1 MKSTAKKATGLLT
14 CILAI
19 AWILGALDTRA
30 IRTVVAHEEAPDPPF
45 VATAVQITDDLPCFA
60 VSLDNPY
67 SDLAYNP
74 KVCGGLLSPL
84 IATHTTNVHSGLIWT
99 KGAKAPKLLSW
110 FRHPEFRANDVVD
123 SDILESL
130 ISGSGPFPLGLTSP
144 PLNPLTGQNEGA
156 LRDPRSNFQAAVR
169 QSYAWGIYGGFN
181 IVGHGRSVAR
191 RIHADRGIENVQL
204 WDLSHPLAFANNGK
218 YDVAKLTDADAALNM
233 PAFKDA
239 GFSRGLRYNI
249 YCPGHVTIADGR
261 VVVVGGNDM
270 NSNNGQYKVNIFD
283 PETET
288 WAPRAAPCTRAAW
301 ADASLD
307 DPWFDAFFAPRY
319 ASFFADPT
327 NPAKRAALYFLNECN
342 PVTGGAKA
350 TVTTEMGLPFIRYEG
365 PTATNPQ
372 DRSDMRYARWYP
384 TALALPNNTVLAIS
398 GVDQNESLGTT
409 QPLETDPATGK
420 PVLNLDPVSGYPI
433 SALSDSAFRTSKIF
447 QVVSEVYD
455 PATDRTTAMENA
467 RLIMP
472 VYVHAF
478 PVQTGPGNDDWKVAV
493 FPGSLLSSV
502 GGNQKFEGFHGG
514 KTWLFD
520 VQAALRDPSR
530 QVPGENHLTF
540 VDGGADDHASY
551 FGTAELLDL
560 GLNGRLRSHKVAAFG
575 GQRPDPVTG
584 RTVIT
589 ATVEMIDF
597 ADPHPTWRQMQPLY
611 QPARGTK
618 VTPLADGTVIIAGGN
633 ASGNPN
639 TTGLE
644 KENSL
649 NFQRFNPEDGTT
661 TKLRVKTTVPRSIH
675 GDIFLLPDATVMLTG
690 DDHTNSVQRGDRVA
704 PFGDADL
711 GVDTAEIYSPPY
723 LFNDDGSLATRPVIT
738 KAPDKIRYGRTF
750 EIEVAE
756 GTPIKSVAIVRTGLP
771 THSQYANIRYIKLA
785 FIPNDPQ
792 EGPSG
797 TDRLTV
803 HAPAVPAQAVPGDY
817 MLFVIDENGIPSVA
831 KHVRVPVFE

>member
-1 MKSTAKKATGLLT
+1 MKSAAKKASLVGG
-14 CILAI
+14 ILAI
-19 AWILGALDTRA
+19 AWLVGFGDTRLRRNL
-30 IRTVVAHEEAPDPPF
+30 IAHDEEPDPPF
-45 VATAVQITDDLPCFA
+45 VATEVQITNDLPCFA
-60 VSLDNPY
+60 VSLGNPY
-67 SDLAYNP
+67 GDPGYNA

-84 IATHTTNVHSGLIWT
+84 ITTHTTNVHSGLIWT
-99 KGAKAPKLLSW
+99 ENAETPKLISW
-110 FRHPEFRANDVVD
+110 FRHPELRANDVVD
-123 SDILESL
+123 SEILENL
-130 ISGSGPFPLGLTSP
+130 ISGSGPLPLGVTSP
-144 PLNPLTGQNEGA
+144 PRNPLTGINEGA
-156 LRDPRSNFQAAVR
+156 LKDPRSNFQAAVR

-191 RIHADRGIENVQL
+191 RLHTDRGIENVQL
-204 WDLSHPLAFANNGK
+204 WDLSHPLAFANSGK
-218 YDVAKLTDADAALNM
+218 YDVSKLTDGDALLNM

-239 GFSRGLRYNI
+239 GYSKGLRYNI

-288 WAPRAAPCTRAAW
+288 WAPRAAPCTRTGW
-301 ADASLD
+301 ANAPLD
-307 DPWFDAFFAPRY
+307 DPWFDTFFAPRY
-319 ASFFADPT
+319 AAFFADPA
-327 NPAKRAALYFLNECN
+327 NPAKKDALYFLNECN

-350 TVTTEMGLPFIRYEG
+350 TVTTEMGSPFIRYEG
-365 PTATNPQ
+365 PTATNPR

-384 TALALPNNTVLAIS
+384 TALALPNDTVLAIS

-409 QPLETDPATGK
+409 QPLKTDPATGK

-433 SALSDSAFRTSKIF
+433 SGLSDSAFRTSKIF
-447 QVVSEVYD
+447 QVVSEIYD
-455 PATDRTTAMENA
+455 PARDRTTAMENA

-478 PVQTGPGNDDWKVAV
+478 PVQTGPGKDDWKVAV

-502 GGNQKFEGFHGG
+502 GGNQKFDGFHGG

-520 VQAALRDPSR
+520 VQAALADPNR
-530 QVPGENHLTF
+530 NVPGENHLTF
-540 VDGGADDHASY
+540 VDSGTDDHASY
-551 FGTAELLDL
+551 FGTAELLAL
-560 GLNGRLRSHKVAAFG
+560 GVDGKLLSHKVAAFG

-584 RTVIT
+584 RTVVT

-597 ADPHPTWRQMQPLY
+597 ADPNPMWRQMQPLY

-633 ASGNPN
+633 ASGNPS
-639 TTGLE
+639 TIGLE

-649 NFQRFNPEDGTT
+649 NFQHFNPEDGTT

-690 DDHTNSVQRGDRVA
+690 DDHTNSVPRGDRAA
-704 PFGDADL
+704 PFGDPDL
-711 GVDTAEIYSPPY
+711 GVDTAEIYWPSY

-738 KAPDKIRYGRTF
+738 KAPEKIRYGRTF
-750 EIEVAE
+750 EIQVTE

-785 FIPNDPQ
+785 FTPNDPH

-803 HAPAVPAQAVPGDY
+803 HAPSVPVQAIPGDY
-817 MLFVIDENGIPSVA
+817 MLFVIDAKGVPSVA
-831 KHVRVPVFE
+831 KHVRVPVLK